1 MTFVTGPITE
11 LHLDRARRRAAE
23 YPVLPGSHRGVAA
36 NEIGALGEV
45 VAESWLARNEVRFKS
60 VRTTRTDLVLSDNS
74 TLEIKT
80 KDRTVA
86 PKLDYEASIPLY
98 NHEHQQPDYYLF
110 VSLERRRG
118 QSSNLE
124 NFHTAHIVGA
134 SSVRRMH
141 EHGKVWKAGETD
153 LDNGT
158 TFWTDCLNIKI
169 KKLVEPEIALLHWR
183 A

>member
-1 MTFVTGPITE
+1 MTFVTGAVN
-11 LHLDRARRRAAE
+11 DRHRQLAAERAAE
-23 YPVLPGSHRGVAA
+23 YPILKGSHRGVEA

-45 VAESWLARNEVRFKS
+45 IAESWLARNDVQFQS
-60 VRTTRTDLVLSDNS
+60 VRTTRTDLVLSGQK

-86 PKLDYEASIPLY
+86 PKLEYEASIPLY
-98 NHEHQQPDYYLF
+98 NHDHQQPDYYLF
-110 VSLERRRG
+110 VSLERKRG
-118 QSSNLE
+118 QSSNLA

-141 EHGKVWKAGETD
+141 QHGKVWEAGETD
-153 LDNGT
+153 PDNGT

-169 KKLVEPEIALLHWR
+169 GKLVEPEIALLHWR

>member
-1 MTFVTGPITE
+1 MSFVTGPITD
-11 LHLDRARRRAAE
+11 LHRNTARRRANG
-23 YPVLPGSHRGVAA
+23 YPIFPGSHRGVEA

-45 VAESWLARNEVRFKS
+45 IAESWLARNNIQFKS
-60 VRTTRTDLVLSDNS
+60 VRTTRTDLVLSDDK

-98 NHEHQQPDYYLF
+98 NHDHQQPDYYLF
-110 VSLERRRG
+110 VSLERKRG
-118 QSSNLE
+118 QSSSLA

-141 EHGKVWKAGETD
+141 QHGKIWEAGETD
-153 LDNGT
+153 PDNGT
-158 TFWTDCLNIKI
+158 TFWTDCLNVKI
-169 KKLVEPEIALLHWR
+169 KNLVEPEIALLHWR